1 MALQDLAVLS
11 EVYHIMINIYIYI
24 GIILSLSLII
34 SLSLSLSLSHI
45 CIYYPCRSGERKQM
59 EIKDSWKKK
68 KGRCMHAWRR
78 LI

>member
-11 EVYHIMINIYIYI
+11 EVYHIMINIYIYRYNP
-24 GIILSLSLII
+24 
-34 SLSLSLSLSHI
+34 LSLSLSHI

>member
-11 EVYHIMINIYIYI
+11 EVYHIMINIYIYRYNP
-24 GIILSLSLII
+24 
-34 SLSLSLSLSHI
+34 LSLSLSL
-45 CIYYPCRSGERKQM
+45 IYYPCRSGEKKQM
-59 EIKDSWKKK
+59 EIKYSWKKK